1 MKHETHARKWAAL
14 RTQRKAAPRPTG
26 AHYKW
31 PD

>member
-14 RTQRKAAPRPTG
+14 RAQREGAPRPTG

-31 PD
+31 PG